1 LLIGVSFY
9 IFGNRLWIKKTGFI
23 GAVVFLIVTVCS
35 NIFASEQK
43 AELVDRTGYPGNDFR
58 LGKGKPPVDPTMDV
72 WGVYLNLWWSW
83 ASNNKPLIE
92 ELRIKVRSTN
102 NTLCDIFASTP
113 VNQAHALS
121 IILYQTQEG
130 VF

>member
-1 LLIGVSFY
+1 M
-9 IFGNRLWIKKTGFI
+9 
-23 GAVVFLIVTVCS
+23 
-35 NIFASEQK
+35 EQYHWS
-43 AELVDRTGYPGNDFR
+43 RTEGYPVHSKGDKRFSAFYAILPDGR
-58 LGKGKPPVDPTMDV
+58 SIELTYQTDVKGYKGDDYRVGKGKPPVDPNTDL
-72 WGVYLNLWWSW
+72 WGKYLNLWWIW

-92 ELRIKVRSTN
+92 ELRIKVKSTN

-121 IILYQTQEG
+121 VMLYKTQEG

>member
-1 LLIGVSFY
+1 MEQYHWSRTEGYPVHSKGDKRFSAFY
-9 IFGNRLWIKKTGFI
+9 AILPDGRSIELTYQNRK
-23 GAVVFLIVTVCS
+23 
-35 NIFASEQK
+35 
-43 AELVDRTGYPGNDFR
+43 GYPGNDFR
-58 LGKGKPPVDPTMDV
+58 LGKGKPPVDTTMDT
-72 WGVYLNLWWSW
+72 WGVYLGLWWLW

>member
-1 LLIGVSFY
+1 M
-9 IFGNRLWIKKTGFI
+9 
-23 GAVVFLIVTVCS
+23 
-35 NIFASEQK
+35 EQYHWSRK
-43 AELVDRTGYPGNDFR
+43 EGYPVHSKGDKRFSAFYAILPDGR
-58 LGKGKPPVDPTMDV
+58 SIELTYQTSVKGYKGDDYRVGKGKPPVDPNTDL
-72 WGVYLNLWWSW
+72 WGRYLNLWWAW